1 MVDLTR
7 EDVTGTSTD
16 SLLVVSNEL
25 HKNVVARQTGT
36 IRAHRAKSGTG
47 ALDADKNVGEG
58 GTPGLI
64 PAGASCIIE
73 QVLFPNSMHDYVHT
87 DRLQVDGACDCEF
100 MPSQLS

>member
-1 MVDLTR
+1 M
-7 EDVTGTSTD
+7 TGTSTD

-47 ALDADKNVGEG
+47 TLDADTLNADGCHS
-58 GTPGLI
+58 GLM

-73 QVLFPNSMHDYVHT
+73 QVIHSMIYSCSHSCCRVMT
-87 DRLQVDGACDCEF
+87 
-100 MPSQLS
+100 